1 MSLFIGNIAK
11 EVTKKELEDLFSKYG
26 KCEINYKGAYAFAEF
41 SLDKEAEQAK
51 LELNKKEINGRILS
65 IEWSKKS
72 KNYIGN
78 ERYENI
84 SPRRKCYTCGHS
96 GHLARD
102 CPEGRRRSNSRR
114 RYHSKRRYRSRSRSH
129 HHHHRR
135 RYRSRSSSRSSS
147 RRSPRRKYRKRNY
160 RRSRSKSRDRDRD
173 RSRSRNR
180 SRSKSY
186 NRNSRSKNKNS
197 ENSRN
202 YDDNKSLRSR
212 SLNESNRSINDS
224 HNNYN
229 REEKNFVNDENN
241 NMK

>member
-1 MSLFIGNIAK
+1 MILNKIYYFNKNMSLFIGNIAK

-41 SLDKEAEQAK
+41 SVDKEAEQAK
-51 LELNKKEINGRILS
+51 LELNKKEVNGRVLS

-72 KNYIGN
+72 KNYVGN

-84 SPRRKCYTCGHS
+84 SSRRKCYTCGRS
-96 GHLARD
+96 GHFARD
-102 CPEGRRRSNSRR
+102 CPEGRRRS
-114 RYHSKRRYRSRSRSH
+114 
-129 HHHHRR
+129 
-135 RYRSRSSSRSSS
+135 
-147 RRSPRRKYRKRNY
+147 
-160 RRSRSKSRDRDRD
+160 
-173 RSRSRNR
+173 
-180 SRSKSY
+180 
-186 NRNSRSKNKNS
+186 
-197 ENSRN
+197 NSRN